1 MAGAA
6 PTRFRFDLDL
16 GHRENHGAAISEG
29 AMAALIAAARE
40 DGRREGFAEGE
51 RTATAA
57 AAQALAAAAT
67 GLADHAAALCAAR
80 DDTRA
85 ALRIEAAELA
95 TAVGRKLASALIAAR
110 PTTEIEAL
118 VADCLVSLDAVPH
131 LVIRCHP
138 DLADAVRELALA
150 RIATSGFAGR
160 LVVLGDP
167 DRALG
172 DARIEWADGG
182 IERDRAALDAE
193 IDRRIARYCA
203 ALAGGA
209 DATPPQGQDA

>member
-16 GHRENHGAAISEG
+16 GRREDHGAAISEG

-40 DGRREGFAEGE
+40 DGRREGLAEGE
-51 RTATAA
+51 RVATAA

-67 GLADHAAALCAAR
+67 RIADHAATLATAL
-80 DDTRA
+80 DDIRA
-85 ALRIEAAELA
+85 TLVADAAELA
-95 TAVGRKLASALIAAR
+95 VAVGRKLAAALVAAR
-110 PTTEIEAL
+110 PAAEIEAL

-138 DLADAVRELALA
+138 DLADAVREPALA

-160 LVVLGDP
+160 LVVMGDP

-182 IERDRAALDAE
+182 IERDSAALAAE
-193 IDRRIARYCA
+193 IDRRLARYCA
-203 ALAGGA
+203 ALAGGP
-209 DATPPQGQDA
+209 DATPPEGHEQ